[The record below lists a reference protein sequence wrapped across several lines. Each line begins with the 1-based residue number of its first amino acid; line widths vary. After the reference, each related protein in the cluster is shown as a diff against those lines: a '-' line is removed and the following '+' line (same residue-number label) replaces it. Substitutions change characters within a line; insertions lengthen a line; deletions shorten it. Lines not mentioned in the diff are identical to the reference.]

1 MIEQVGIIF
10 GQIIVQFLVELCA
23 ITAIVCRF
31 FERKKH
37 FVIRLIISLLI
48 LFACGFGM
56 SFFYYYYG
64 STAWGR
70 VITYFTLFFLVTIL
84 SKVVFNEKLLSIVF
98 STSIA
103 YALQNVMYKLW
114 LLIYVFFEQIGWA
127 DLWNEHFT
135 LIYHIMYYS
144 YIVIFVTIVAF
155 IFMKYIHKKF
165 NEKTFNYKILTIAGL
180 CLIATIILCSYQ
192 DVYFLRL
199 STIRENHFDD
209 HTYFI
214 LL

>member
-48 LFACGFGM
+48 LFACGF
-56 SFFYYYYG
+56 
-64 STAWGR
+64 GR